1 MDFARVF
8 SKKEFVAGILVFHTI
23 VSLLYIVPQH
33 LLLILYG
40 FSENDANVLRNNV
53 Y

>member
-1 MDFARVF
+1 MDFAHVRLV
-8 SKKEFVAGILVFHTI
+8 KKNFAGILVFHTI
-23 VSLLYIVPQH
+23 VSLLYVASQH

-40 FSENDANVLRNNV
+40 FSENDANILRNNV